1 MRRNT
6 SLSKRLEASLG
17 EKLTEESLR
26 HVTYGGV
33 IQTRSGQAYF
43 LKRGLPGRQ
52 YRCEA
57 HGLHELG
64 QTGEI
69 AVADPV
75 AVGEDF
81 VLTRYVIPGKMPSDF
96 FTVLGR
102 SLARVHRHTA
112 ATFGFYEDNFIGAT
126 PQLNR
131 AEGAEKNDWTVF
143 YFQKRLKYQY
153 RLAERNGYVSS
164 SLRSDFAFLERHLP
178 EWLKGSEEAPC
189 LIHGGFVE
197 RKFFVWSVGRG
208 CIDRSGRLLRTSRSR
223 IGHDTSFRGIPRRVL
238 SGLYGGISAS
248 RGVEVSG
255 KSLSLV
261 SSVEPSES
269 LWPRLFARSRGNP
282 AQLPDE
288 NGGILGPL
296 VASRASW

>member
-1 MRRNT
+1 MRMNT

-189 LIHGGFVE
+189 LIHGDLWSGNFLCGPSGEGVLIDPAVYYGHREAELAMTRLFGGFPAAFYRAYME
-197 RKFFVWSVGRG
+197 EYPLPEGWKFRENLYRLYHLLNHLNLFGRG
-208 CIDRSGRLLRTSRSR
+208 YLPEVEETLHSYRTKTE
-223 IGHDTSFRGIPRRVL
+223 GF
-238 SGLYGGISAS
+238 
-248 RGVEVSG
+248 
-255 KSLSLV
+255 
-261 SSVEPSES
+261 
-269 LWPRLFARSRGNP
+269 
-282 AQLPDE
+282 
-288 NGGILGPL
+288 
-296 VASRASW
+296 

>member
-1 MRRNT
+1 MNT

-189 LIHGGFVE
+189 LIHGDLWSGNFLCGPSGEGVLIDPAVYYGHREAELAMTRLFGGFPAAFYRAYME
-197 RKFFVWSVGRG
+197 EYPLPEGWKFRENLYRLYHLLNHLNLFGRG
-208 CIDRSGRLLRTSRSR
+208 YLPEVEETLHSYRTKTE
-223 IGHDTSFRGIPRRVL
+223 GF
-238 SGLYGGISAS
+238 
-248 RGVEVSG
+248 
-255 KSLSLV
+255 
-261 SSVEPSES
+261 
-269 LWPRLFARSRGNP
+269 
-282 AQLPDE
+282 
-288 NGGILGPL
+288 
-296 VASRASW
+296 

>member
-1 MRRNT
+1 MRMDT

-26 HVTYGGV
+26 HVTHGGI
-33 IQTRSGQAYF
+33 IQTHSGQTYF

-69 AVADPV
+69 VVADPV

-96 FTVLGR
+96 FTDLGR

-189 LIHGGFVE
+189 LIHGDLWSGNFLCGPSGEGVLIDPAVYYGHREAELAMTRLFGGFPAAFYRAYME
-197 RKFFVWSVGRG
+197 EYPLPEGWKFRENLYRLYHLLNHLNLFGRG
-208 CIDRSGRLLRTSRSR
+208 YLPEVEETLHSYRTKTE
-223 IGHDTSFRGIPRRVL
+223 GF
-238 SGLYGGISAS
+238 
-248 RGVEVSG
+248 
-255 KSLSLV
+255 
-261 SSVEPSES
+261 
-269 LWPRLFARSRGNP
+269 
-282 AQLPDE
+282 
-288 NGGILGPL
+288 
-296 VASRASW
+296 